1 MSSILT
7 NEAVIRVQKVLN
19 EFNENIKIII
29 LESTART
36 AKDAANAL
44 NCEIGA
50 IVKSL
55 LLKAD
60 DGFILCLIP
69 GDKKCSLNKLKKIIS
84 KKDVCMADAD
94 QVKENTGFS
103 IGGVSPVGHLKKID
117 VLVDKTFDR
126 FKDVFAAAGHPNSI
140 FKINNLDLLKIT
152 NGKTLDIS
160 EWDSPI

>member
-1 MSSILT
+1 MNSILT
-7 NEAVIRVQKVLN
+7 SEAVIRVQKALN
-19 EFNENIKIII
+19 EFNDNIKIMI
-29 LESTART
+29 LEKTART
-36 AKDAANAL
+36 AKDAAEAL

-60 DGFILCLIP
+60 DEFILCLIP

-103 IGGVSPVGHLKKID
+103 IGGVSPVGHLKKVKIYID
-117 VLVDKTFDR
+117 TNLER
-126 FKDVFAAAGHPNSI
+126 FTTVFAAAGHPNCV
-140 FKINNLDLLKIT
+140 FKIEFNQLVNLTSGEMKEIA
-152 NGKTLDIS
+152 
-160 EWDSPI
+160 EWDNQN

>member
-1 MSSILT
+1 MNSIL
-7 NEAVIRVQKVLN
+7 NSEAVIRVQKALN
-19 EFNENIKIII
+19 EFNDNIKIMI
-29 LESTART
+29 LEKTART
-36 AKDAANAL
+36 AKDAAEAL

-103 IGGVSPVGHLKKID
+103 IGGVSPVGHLKKIE
-117 VLVDKTFDR
+117 VLVDKTFYR
-126 FKDVFAAAGHPNSI
+126 FKEVLLLQAIQIVF
-140 FKINNLDLLKIT
+140 LK
-152 NGKTLDIS
+152 
-160 EWDSPI
+160 

>member
-7 NEAVIRVQKVLN
+7 NEAVIRVQKALN

-29 LESTART
+29 LESIART

-69 GDKKCSLNKLKKIIS
+69 GDKKCSLNKLKKLFQKKMFAWLTRIKS
-84 KKDVCMADAD
+84 KKT
-94 QVKENTGFS
+94 Q
-103 IGGVSPVGHLKKID
+103 
-117 VLVDKTFDR
+117 VLVSE
-126 FKDVFAAAGHPNSI
+126 VFHQ
-140 FKINNLDLLKIT
+140 
-152 NGKTLDIS
+152 
-160 EWDSPI
+160 

>member
-60 DGFILCLIP
+60 DGFIL
-69 GDKKCSLNKLKKIIS
+69 
-84 KKDVCMADAD
+84 V
-94 QVKENTGFS
+94 
-103 IGGVSPVGHLKKID
+103 
-117 VLVDKTFDR
+117 
-126 FKDVFAAAGHPNSI
+126 
-140 FKINNLDLLKIT
+140 
-152 NGKTLDIS
+152 
-160 EWDSPI
+160 